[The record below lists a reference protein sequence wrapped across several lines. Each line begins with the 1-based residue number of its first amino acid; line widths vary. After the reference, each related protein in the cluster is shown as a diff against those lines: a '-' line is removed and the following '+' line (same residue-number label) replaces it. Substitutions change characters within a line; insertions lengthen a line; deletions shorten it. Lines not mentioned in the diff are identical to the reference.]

1 MIELEDLM
9 PQLARK
15 LTKDFDYYHRSFYF
29 LDVLGDYA
37 TILNYIWD
45 MLFCPDPE
53 PATKAVEVVKAFL
66 NDEGKGSEWLRNRL
80 REIWQEYE
88 AKKEEQNATTQELT
102 KEEEAEELPD
112 DELPF

>member
-1 MIELEDLM
+1 MTELQDLM
-9 PQLARK
+9 PQLAKR
-15 LTKDFDYYHRSFYF
+15 LTEDFNYYHRSFHF

-53 PATKAVEVVKAFL
+53 PAIKAIEPIKTFL
-66 NDEGKGSEWLRNRL
+66 NDQKKGSEWLRDRL
-80 REIWQEYE
+80 REIWKEYE
-88 AKKEEQNATTQELT
+88 AKTEGQNATAQELA
-102 KEEEAEELPD
+102 EEEMAEELPD